1 MSALTSTELM
11 HASLELVKV
20 ATKLRRET
28 SHIMTTPA
36 AAGIGTHPTH
46 VSQTTR
52 AHHTGA
58 PQPCSHQRDAQ
69 AHRQRNPDVHP
80 AIAYWPFGVNATAV
94 TLAVWPMNVR
104 TQRLA
109 GGTHRTW

>member
-46 VSQTTR
+46 THTPMREPNNSCASHRCATTML
-52 AHHTGA
+52 
-58 PQPCSHQRDAQ
+58 PLNSM
-69 AHRQRNPDVHP
+69 V
-80 AIAYWPFGVNATAV
+80 
-94 TLAVWPMNVR
+94 L
-104 TQRLA
+104 RLSSD
-109 GGTHRTW
+109 GR